1 MWLWEV
7 TTVAGSG
14 QAGDSGQSE
23 RKDTH
28 VQELARSLNYAGNQ
42 RENKLEK
49 GWGQTL
55 TSLQA
60 MQKREPCRQALGA
73 MEGF

>member
-1 MWLWEV
+1 MALGGHHCGREW
-7 TTVAGSG
+7 SG
-14 QAGDSGQSE
+14 RGQWANE

-49 GWGQTL
+49 G
-55 TSLQA
+55 
-60 MQKREPCRQALGA
+60 
-73 MEGF
+73 

>member
-1 MWLWEV
+1 M
-7 TTVAGSG
+7 AGSG

-49 GWGQTL
+49 G
-55 TSLQA
+55 
-60 MQKREPCRQALGA
+60 
-73 MEGF
+73 